1 MLWYQRLLLLEL
13 GPLCSHPGNKSAQ
26 LSLRALVIST
36 LSFLEAWRVEK
47 ASSNAGFI
55 SSILPAFLAAMDERR
70 RSKACSCLVRD
81 FKRLVLSF
89 KLLPWTWSL
98 RPCHGTVLLAQLVD
112 EDSSLEMVGRSEKKL
127 ATVRCRAK
135 LKKNLP

>member
-98 RPCHGTVLLAQLVD
+98 RPCLVPYSLP
-112 EDSSLEMVGRSEKKL
+112 SSLTKTVAWRWLGVRRKSSQRFGVGL
-127 ATVRCRAK
+127 N